1 LDRANPRNLWETT
14 ALKLGARFFQMYPRL
29 AMGPWCFCTFL
40 LISIPISDD
49 DDDDGDDDD
58 DDPNC
63 TFD

>member
-1 LDRANPRNLWETT
+1 M
-14 ALKLGARFFQMYPRL
+14 KLGARFFQMNQRL
-29 AMGPWCFCTFL
+29 AMRPWCFCTLL